1 MGYPSAAAELQMLD
15 SHGSHEPLDDLEA
28 VADAA
33 EVARAIELVRTVY
46 VAPDVRRYTV
56 DLVAATRNSTELR
69 LGASPRATLQLLRAA
84 RAAAALDERDYV
96 LPDDV
101 RALTQPVLTH
111 RLLITAESQISR
123 RTASDI
129 LADIVARV
137 AVPAPASRP
146 RGTKG

>member
-1 MGYPSAAAELQMLD
+1 
-15 SHGSHEPLDDLEA
+15 
-28 VADAA
+28 
-33 EVARAIELVRTVY
+33 
-46 VAPDVRRYTV
+46 
-56 DLVAATRNSTELR
+56 
-69 LGASPRATLQLLRAA
+69 
-84 RAAAALDERDYV
+84 
-96 LPDDV
+96 
-101 RALTQPVLTH
+101 VLTH